1 MRHRMLFLVATL
13 GIMAVTQTT
22 PIFSQDRPKE
32 WTVIDLNTLD
42 CRTLLK
48 MQAEAK
54 DATLAFYHG
63 LITGM
68 TKETS
73 VNVPVLA
80 ETTDKVIEHCIDNP
94 KDVLLKVFQDKR
106 K

>member
-1 MRHRMLFLVATL
+1 MRVLQKEMTLMRHRMLFLVATL

-54 DATLAFYHG
+54 DATLAFYRHSG
-63 LITGM
+63 L
-68 TKETS
+68 
-73 VNVPVLA
+73 
-80 ETTDKVIEHCIDNP
+80 
-94 KDVLLKVFQDKR
+94 LLEI
-106 K
+106 